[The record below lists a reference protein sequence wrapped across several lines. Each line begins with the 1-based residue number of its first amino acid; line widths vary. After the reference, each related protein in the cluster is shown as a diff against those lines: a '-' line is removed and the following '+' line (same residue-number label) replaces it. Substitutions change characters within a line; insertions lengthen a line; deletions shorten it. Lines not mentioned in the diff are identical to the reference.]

1 MLNKVSGR
9 VLKVINSRGF
19 FWFVIGF
26 FIFEAAWI
34 ALTAAYPQAFDEQFH
49 FGLIKIYSYHLSPFL
64 TKQPAGGNAYGAVAR
79 DPSYLYHYLM
89 SFPYRLIELF
99 TKQQTYQVI
108 TLRFIDIFLFAHGL
122 VLFKKIL
129 IRAKVSAGY
138 ANLAILI
145 FALIPIV
152 PQLAGQINYD
162 DLLFPLVAFICLLSF
177 KLIDEIKKLK
187 PQFRTVFI
195 LLITA
200 ILTSL
205 VKYAFLPIFLA
216 IICFFVFY
224 LLWTYRTKLK
234 TISSNFISSFKTESL
249 VLKTVLI
256 LGLILS
262 VFMFAQRD
270 IVNLIDY
277 HTVDPNCSSVLS
289 VNQCK
294 AYSAW
299 YADYERHV
307 NVLAKHIKPSSN
319 FFVYIFEWLYWV
331 WYRLFFAV
339 NGPASNFTNYPPLPV
354 PCAVALVIGLFG
366 IIAAIKFRKELFKDN
381 PYSTLMIIASAFY
394 VIALILQGYST
405 YRYTATLENM
415 NGRYLL
421 PVLLLTGAV
430 FVKAFSL
437 AFRKYN
443 HLKVIIACVIVLM
456 FLEGGGILTYII
468 RSDNTWYFQNSKV
481 IRANEVAKKISKKV
495 VVSGKKSYSTSIWF
509 FN

>member
-1 MLNKVSGR
+1 MLNKITKR
-9 VLKVINSRGF
+9 VLRIISSRGF
-19 FWFVIGF
+19 FWFVMGF

-64 TKQPAGGNAYGAVAR
+64 SKQPVGGNAYGAVAR

-89 SFPYRLIELF
+89 SYPYRLIELV
-99 TKQQTYQVI
+99 TKRQAYQVVA
-108 TLRFIDIFLFAHGL
+108 LRFIDIFLFAYGL

-129 IRAKVSAGY
+129 IKTKISEGY

-162 DLLFPLVAFICLLSF
+162 DLLIPLVAFICLLSF
-177 KLIDEIKKLK
+177 RLIDEIKKLK

-200 ILTSL
+200 TLTSL

-216 IICFFVFY
+216 IVCFFSFY

-234 TISSNFISSFKTESL
+234 TILANFVSSFKEESL
-249 VLKTVLI
+249 ILKTVLI
-256 LGLILS
+256 AGLALS
-262 VFMFAQRD
+262 VVMFVQRD
-270 IVNLIDY
+270 IVNVIDY
-277 HTVDPNCSSVLS
+277 HSVDPSCSNVLS

-299 YADYERHV
+299 YADYERQV
-307 NVLAKHIKPSSN
+307 QVLTKHTKPSSN
-319 FFVYIFEWLYWV
+319 FVVYIFEWLYWM

-339 NGPASNFTNYPPLPV
+339 NGPASNFTNYPPLPI
-354 PCAVALVIGLFG
+354 PSAVTLIIGLFG
-366 IIAAIKFRKELFKDN
+366 FIAAIRFRKELFKFN
-381 PYSTLMIIASAFY
+381 PYATIMLVACAFY
-394 VIALILQGYST
+394 VIALILHGYST
-405 YRYTATLENM
+405 YRSTATLENM

-421 PVLLLTGAV
+421 PVLLLTGAI

-437 AFRKYN
+437 AFRK
-443 HLKVIIACVIVLM
+443 HSRLKIIIACVIVVL
-456 FLEGGGILTYII
+456 FLEGGGILTYIS
-468 RSDNTWYFQNSKV
+468 RSDNTWYWQNSKV
-481 IRANEVAKKISKKV
+481 IKVNEVAKKITKKV
-495 VVSGKKSYSTSIWF
+495 VVSGKKTYTTGVWF

>member
-1 MLNKVSGR
+1 MLNKVSGK
-9 VLKVINSRGF
+9 VLKIINSRGF

-64 TKQPAGGNAYGAVAR
+64 AKQPAGGNAFGAVAR

-99 TKQQTYQVI
+99 TKLQSYQVI
-108 TLRFIDIFLFAHGL
+108 ALRFIDIFLFAYGFI
-122 VLFKKIL
+122 LFKKIL
-129 IRAKVSAGY
+129 IRTKVSSGY

-187 PQFRTVFI
+187 PSFRTVFI

-200 ILTSL
+200 VLTSL
-205 VKYAFLPIFLA
+205 VKYAFLPIFLS
-216 IICFFVFY
+216 IIVFFAFY

-234 TISSNFISSFKTESL
+234 IILANFISSFKKESL
-249 VLKTVLI
+249 ILKTVLI
-256 LGLILS
+256 AGLVLS

-270 IVNLIDY
+270 VVNLINY

-289 VNQCK
+289 VNQCT

-299 YADYERHV
+299 YANYERHIQLL
-307 NVLAKHIKPSSN
+307 NHQIRPSSN
-319 FFVYIFEWLYWV
+319 FIVYIFEWLYWM

-339 NGPASNFTNYPPLPV
+339 NGPASGFTNYPPLPV
-354 PCAVALVIGLFG
+354 PCAIALIIGLFG
-366 IIAAIKFRKELFKDN
+366 FIAAIKFRKELFKAN
-381 PYSTLMIIASAFY
+381 PYSTLMLIACAFY
-394 VIALILQGYST
+394 IIALILQGYST

-437 AFRKYN
+437 VFRKYS

-456 FLEGGGILTYII
+456 FLEGGGILTYIN
-468 RSDNTWYFQNSKV
+468 RSDNSWYFQNSKV
-481 IRANEVAKKISKKV
+481 IKANEVAKKITKKV
-495 VVSGKKSYSTSIWF
+495 VVGGKKSYSTNVWF